1 MNNILVLSSIDN
13 TKEKRIKDVL
23 FVKEYVFMIKDDLN
37 VDDRKDSD
45 DEYQEIGRYLKGYH
59 QNTIDFT

>member
-23 FVKEYVFMIKDDLN
+23 FVKEYLFMIKDYLN
-37 VDDRKDSD
+37 VYDRKDSD